1 MRWCI
6 LEVNPEG
13 LGPEGL
19 GWWSTNMFV
28 YHFVD
33 PEFGF
38 EIFLKKKNKQ
48 GVTEKM
54 SIDVDIGYW
63 GTTAYLY

>member
-1 MRWCI
+1 
-6 LEVNPEG
+6 
-13 LGPEGL
+13 
-19 GWWSTNMFV
+19 MFV

-38 EIFLKKKNKQ
+38 EIFLKKKKKQ